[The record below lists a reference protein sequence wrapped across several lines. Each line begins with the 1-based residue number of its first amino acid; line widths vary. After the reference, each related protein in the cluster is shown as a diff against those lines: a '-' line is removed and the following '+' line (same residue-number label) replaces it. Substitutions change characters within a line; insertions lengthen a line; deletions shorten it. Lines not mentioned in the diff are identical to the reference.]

1 MSGFFFFFFF
11 NIMILNLICGL
22 KWVFVILQIEE
33 QGEEA
38 IDAQAV
44 KEAVVQAIKIWSQSG
59 EQD

>member
-1 MSGFFFFFFF
+1 MRLNVKMWFGEFF
-11 NIMILNLICGL
+11 
-22 KWVFVILQIEE
+22 LQIDE

-44 KEAVVQAIKIWSQSG
+44 KEAVVQAIKSWSESS